1 MRVTQT
7 VTDKVTVGVAMALRV
22 KTLLMSQQQRKQPEV
37 DAERDTGPHDTQ
49 IMYSTKLS

>member
-7 VTDKVTVGVAMALRV
+7 VTEKVTVGVAMALRA
-22 KTLLMSQQQRKQPEV
+22 KTLLMSHQQRKPEV

-49 IMYSTKLS
+49 IMCSTKLS